1 MGGHGHLEG
10 RQGRHGHDM
19 PDSTAHL
26 QGGAH
31 IPQKVIA
38 RLQANNQNTWSDGA
52 GCANA
57 TDEATADYGTVDDKD
72 N

>member
-1 MGGHGHLEG
+1 
-10 RQGRHGHDM
+10 M